1 MVCYTFTLV
10 TVTVVVLGQTHD
22 SSLDRIVKDLTKM
35 IDERETELRRTNLEN
50 GIFDNDQNLKT
61 RYSTITVKM

>member
-22 SSLDRIVKDLTKM
+22 SSLARIVKDLTKM